1 MCFFIAP
8 TWSNAKAHPL
18 HVLSPCGVFHLSL
31 PVTAHS
37 EQFPALLL
45 GPAALHVAHCMFPT
59 AKSWGNVNVSQCKH
73 PTCWL
78 STVHCA
84 LHTREGAEQ
93 CKGAVSAL
101 VLSHSSVCCERSAG
115 PGSAVQC
122 KPVKCTLQMTK
133 FAVQTL
139 WIRYIAEHPCV
150 VCKWLQFSNGPPSP
164 IRGNSKQSA
173 TRTLDS
179 KLLGTILK
187 WENRCR
193 SRKEKFSVYQTFQIV
208 ERKSEHGNHCAGGLV
223 RPGRRYALSVDRFM
237 TQNGTKIHIY
247 LELCKICRR
256 LTFLKLCMC
265 KITIHTFMKWNGTK
279 IHIYTWN
286 CAKYLHTE

>member
-1 MCFFIAP
+1 MCFFRAP
-8 TWSNAKAHPL
+8 TWSNARAHPL
-18 HVLSPCGVFHLSL
+18 HVLSLCGVFHLSL

-37 EQFPALLL
+37 EQFSSTAARCCSTARCPLQASYGEVLRQCECLTVQTPHLLTFHCTL
-45 GPAALHVAHCMFPT
+45 CTAH
-59 AKSWGNVNVSQCKH
+59 Q
-73 PTCWL
+73 
-78 STVHCA
+78 
-84 LHTREGAEQ
+84 EQ

-133 FAVQTL
+133 LAVQTL

-173 TRTLDS
+173 SRTLDS
-179 KLLGTILK
+179 KLPGTILK
-187 WENRCR
+187 WINRCR
-193 SRKEKFSVYQTFQIV
+193 IRKEKFSVYQTFQIV

>member
-1 MCFFIAP
+1 MNNDVFLQNAHLIKCQSASIACSVP
-8 TWSNAKAHPL
+8 VWRVSPFTARHRPFGAVSSTAARCCSTARCPL
-18 HVLSPCGVFHLSL
+18 HASYGEVLRQCECLTVQTPHLL
-31 PVTAHS
+31 TFYCTTVYTR
-37 EQFPALLL
+37 
-45 GPAALHVAHCMFPT
+45 VA
-59 AKSWGNVNVSQCKH
+59 
-73 PTCWL
+73 
-78 STVHCA
+78 
-84 LHTREGAEQ
+84 AEQ

-133 FAVQTL
+133 LAVQTL

-187 WENRCR
+187 W
-193 SRKEKFSVYQTFQIV
+193 KQV
-208 ERKSEHGNHCAGGLV
+208 E
-223 RPGRRYALSVDRFM
+223 
-237 TQNGTKIHIY
+237 I
-247 LELCKICRR
+247 
-256 LTFLKLCMC
+256 
-265 KITIHTFMKWNGTK
+265 
-279 IHIYTWN
+279 
-286 CAKYLHTE
+286 

>member
-1 MCFFIAP
+1 MCFLKKL

-37 EQFPALLL
+37 EQFPALLH
-45 GPAALHVAHCMFPT
+45 GAAALQVAHCMLPT
-59 AKSWGNVNVSQCKH
+59 AKSWGNVNCE
-73 PTCWL
+73 CL
-78 STVHCA
+78 TVQTPHLLTFYCITVY
-84 LHTREGAEQ
+84 TRVAAEQ

-101 VLSHSSVCCERSAG
+101 VLSHSSVCCERTAG

-133 FAVQTL
+133 LAVQTL

-193 SRKEKFSVYQTFQIV
+193 SRKENFPSDSVLI
-208 ERKSEHGNHCAGGLV
+208 
-223 RPGRRYALSVDRFM
+223 
-237 TQNGTKIHIY
+237 
-247 LELCKICRR
+247 
-256 LTFLKLCMC
+256 
-265 KITIHTFMKWNGTK
+265 
-279 IHIYTWN
+279 
-286 CAKYLHTE
+286 KYFK

>member
-1 MCFFIAP
+1 MFFLFSEAIPFLFLPYWYSYQSDEQWCVSSERPLDQMPKRIHCMFCPRVACFTFHCP
-8 TWSNAKAHPL
+8 
-18 HVLSPCGVFHLSL
+18 SPPIPS
-31 PVTAHS
+31 S
-37 EQFPALLL
+37 FPALLL
-45 GPAALHVAHCMFPT
+45 GPAALHVAHCMLPT

-164 IRGNSKQSA
+164 IRGNSKPSA
-173 TRTLDS
+173 TRNL
-179 KLLGTILK
+179 
-187 WENRCR
+187 
-193 SRKEKFSVYQTFQIV
+193 
-208 ERKSEHGNHCAGGLV
+208 A
-223 RPGRRYALSVDRFM
+223 
-237 TQNGTKIHIY
+237 
-247 LELCKICRR
+247 
-256 LTFLKLCMC
+256 
-265 KITIHTFMKWNGTK
+265 
-279 IHIYTWN
+279 
-286 CAKYLHTE
+286 